1 MKIKIFRRSISPK
14 SPLQEIV
21 PTGASFSNAPSSS
34 STTTIGPTAAAISG
48 GSKKKSRA
56 RRTSRNP
63 ALCPFSPSVSVSGS
77 EDDEPKPESSNAFLR
92 VARELCSRFTS
103 SAESSQPGSSSST
116 VATTNAMARR
126 STTTNSPSE
135 NALINT
141 FTEILSNPSLGSP
154 AERAEIACNVIH
166 STVEYTN
173 ILVPDMISITAA
185 TYYWGMMDRYEAER
199 LLEGKPEG
207 TFLLRDSAQINY
219 LFSVSF
225 RRYQRTLHARIEH
238 INGIYSF
245 DIHDDAY
252 HRAEKINDLVENY
265 KDPKQC
271 LFYEPQLSLPLKRDF
286 AFDLKHLCRAVIT
299 SHTTYENVSTLPLP
313 PTLKKYLREYHF
325 KQPIRVTDHD
335 V

>member
-1 MKIKIFRRSISPK
+1 MKIKIFRRNISPK
-14 SPLQEIV
+14 PSEVSAVHGFADVNGQE
-21 PTGASFSNAPSSS
+21 PSSS
-34 STTTIGPTAAAISG
+34 STTTTAKING
-48 GSKKKSRA
+48 DSKKKLRGK
-56 RRTSRNP
+56 RTSRNP

-77 EDDEPKPESSNAFLR
+77 EDDEPKPETESSSNAFLR

-103 SAESSQPGSSSST
+103 SQSTESSTSTSNALTRRST
-116 VATTNAMARR
+116 VTTNAAAT
-126 STTTNSPSE
+126 SNE
-135 NALINT
+135 AFLHT
-141 FTEILSNPSLGSP
+141 FTEILSNPALGSP
-154 AERAEIACNVIH
+154 AERAEAAVNIIH
-166 STVEYTN
+166 STIEYTN
-173 ILVPDMISITAA
+173 VLVPDMISITSA

-299 SHTTYENVSTLPLP
+299 NHTTYENVSSLPLP

>member
-1 MKIKIFRRSISPK
+1 
-14 SPLQEIV
+14 LGT
-21 PTGASFSNAPSSS
+21 PT
-34 STTTIGPTAAAISG
+34 
-48 GSKKKSRA
+48 
-56 RRTSRNP
+56 
-63 ALCPFSPSVSVSGS
+63 
-77 EDDEPKPESSNAFLR
+77 
-92 VARELCSRFTS
+92 
-103 SAESSQPGSSSST
+103 
-116 VATTNAMARR
+116 
-126 STTTNSPSE
+126 
-135 NALINT
+135 
-141 FTEILSNPSLGSP
+141 
-154 AERAEIACNVIH
+154 ERAEIACSVIH
-166 STVEYTN
+166 STIEYTN
-173 ILVPDMISITAA
+173 VLVPDMISITSAP
-185 TYYWGMMDRYEAER
+185 YYWGMMDRYEAENI
-199 LLEGKPEG
+199 LDGKPEG

-299 SHTTYENVSTLPLP
+299 NHTTYENVSSLPLP